1 MSAHKHVQLQCNIF
15 HIFPKDDK
23 LSCKGHLHHSVK
35 PTSQNTKL
43 SYSISTLLI
52 WTQLLDLIVDRG
64 KEKVTWNMAHSSHR
78 TQCNKIHKIIRN
90 LSNVGPFDPY
100 VHTWDRLY
108 ALQSLDWTV
117 QLIIAYPSSP
127 CMYFISINTFAYNIS
142 IFMSLLMHTT
152 PAINM
157 IY

>member
-64 KEKVTWNMAHSSHR
+64 KEKVTGTGTWLIAH
-78 TQCNKIHKIIRN
+78 T
-90 LSNVGPFDPY
+90 GP
-100 VHTWDRLY
+100 
-108 ALQSLDWTV
+108 S
-117 QLIIAYPSSP
+117 
-127 CMYFISINTFAYNIS
+127 
-142 IFMSLLMHTT
+142 
-152 PAINM
+152 AIK
-157 IY
+157 YTKS